1 MMIQRPQHNAQEKKQ
16 HDRSFIKKELN
27 MKDLLSREIIELPNK
42 QALLY
47 LQNKRI
53 LITGAG
59 GSIGSE
65 LATQLLY
72 ADVSQ
77 IYLLGHGEYSIYKI
91 TQKLYDLQKRGI
103 GKQTHFIPVP
113 CELTDEHSVHHML
126 KKLKADVVFHTA
138 AYKHVD
144 LVEKNPVVSTA
155 TNIFGTKF
163 LIDAAKKY
171 GTQRFI
177 LISTDKA
184 ANPTSVYGANKLVS
198 EQLTLNAGTAEMR
211 TSVMRFGNVLG
222 SRGSVIPLFKKQIAM
237 GGPITI
243 TSPECRRYFMTL
255 SEACSLILYALQ
267 LNKETL
273 HSLYALEMGKQISIM
288 DIAQRMLDFYGLKKD
303 KDISFTIT
311 GLRPGEKISENL
323 LSPDEEKYESPIE
336 HVYYVINNN
345 KNPIV
350 KSIDTMIKKL
360 YPVCF
365 YVLSKADR
373 YKDKKTIVNILQ
385 EYIPLFKPI
394 TKTTRKI

>member
-1 MMIQRPQHNAQEKKQ
+1 MATKKLEKSAQSATESKP
-16 HDRSFIKKELN
+16 SFMKKELN
-27 MKDLLSREIIELPNK
+27 MKDLLSRDIIELPNK
-42 QALLY
+42 QALSY

-72 ADVSQ
+72 AGVSRM
-77 IYLLGHGEYSIYKI
+77 YLLGHGEYSIYKI
-91 TQKLYDLQKRGI
+91 TQKLQDLQDRGI
-103 GKQTHFIPVP
+103 GEQTHFIPVP

-126 KKLKADVVFHTA
+126 KKLKADVIFHTA
-138 AYKHVD
+138 AYKHID

-163 LIDAAKKY
+163 LIDAAKEH
-171 GTQRFI
+171 GAQRFI

-184 ANPTSVYGANKLVS
+184 ANPSSVYGANKLVS
-198 EQLTLNAGTAEMR
+198 EQLTLNAGTPEMR

-222 SRGSVIPLFKKQIAM
+222 SRGSVIPLFQKQIAA

-267 LNKETL
+267 LNKETP

-311 GLRPGEKISENL
+311 GLRLAEKISESL
-323 LSPDEEKYESPIE
+323 LSPHEERYESPIK
-336 HVYYVINNN
+336 HVYYVINNS
-345 KNPIV
+345 KTPII
-350 KSIDTMIKKL
+350 KSIDTMLKKL
-360 YPVCF
+360 YAVCF
-365 YVLSKADR
+365 YAPSKAER
-373 YKDKKTIVNILQ
+373 YKDRQEVVRIL
-385 EYIPLFKPI
+385 EEHIPLFTPI
-394 TKTTRKI
+394 ARPYGKS

>member
-1 MMIQRPQHNAQEKKQ
+1 MMKKIPQQNSQEKKICEKS
-16 HDRSFIKKELN
+16 RIKKTLN

-42 QALLY
+42 KALSY

-72 ADVSQ
+72 AGVSRM
-77 IYLLGHGEYSIYKI
+77 YLLGHGEYSIYKI
-91 TQKLYDLQKRGI
+91 AQKLHRLQEHGI
-103 GKQTHFIPVP
+103 GERTHFIPVP

-126 KKLKADVVFHTA
+126 KKLKADVIFHTA
-138 AYKHVD
+138 AYKHID

-163 LIDAAKKY
+163 LVDAAKKY

-198 EQLTLNAGTAEMR
+198 EQLALNAGTTEMR

-222 SRGSVIPLFKKQIAM
+222 SRGSVIPLFEKQIAT

-243 TSPECRRYFMTL
+243 TSPECCRYFMTL

-273 HSLYALEMGKQISIM
+273 HSLYALEMGKQISII

-303 KDISFTIT
+303 KDISFVIT
-311 GLRPGEKISENL
+311 GLRPGEKIRENL
-323 LSPDEEKYESPIE
+323 LSPHEERYESPIK
-336 HVYYVINNN
+336 HVYYVIN
-345 KNPIV
+345 KDKDPII

-365 YVLSKADR
+365 YVPSKAER
-373 YKDKKTIVNILQ
+373 YKNKKAVVEIMQ
-385 EYIPLFKPI
+385 EHIPLFKPI
-394 TKTTRKI
+394 KKVARKS